1 MSLREGKFE
10 MRTYTVKKVLNNNV
24 LIARDNDQAEV
35 VLIGK
40 GIGFHH
46 KQGDFIREDAI
57 EKLFVLRDE
66 QEQAHYKELLPHIDQ
81 NMLNAIISSTELIR
95 KKTNTVLNEH
105 THVAL
110 TDHLIFAIHR
120 LSKGFSIT
128 NPFLSETKVLYP
140 FEYEIAAEV
149 VAFINQSLAINL
161 PEGEIGFIAL
171 HVHSAIV
178 NKDVSEVN
186 KYSQLVTSLIKT
198 IEDRLSVV
206 LDKDGIDYIRLVQH
220 LRYTIERVVNDEV
233 IEKPES
239 IALLLKEEY
248 PICYNL
254 AWQLMK
260 IMQQALQ
267 KQVYDA
273 EAVYLTMHLQ
283 RLASK
288 YA

>member
-1 MSLREGKFE
+1 MF
-10 MRTYTVKKVLNNNV
+10 TYKVKKALNNNV
-24 LIARDNDQAEV
+24 LIAMDKQDAEV

-46 KQGDFIREDAI
+46 KQGDLIRDEVI
-57 EKLFVLRDE
+57 EKLFVLRDKK
-66 QEQAHYKELLPHIDQ
+66 EQAHYKELLPHIDQ
-81 NMLNAIISSTELIR
+81 TTLQTIIAATELIR
-95 KKTNTVLNEH
+95 KKSNTVLNEH

-110 TDHLIFAIHR
+110 TDHLIFVIHR
-120 LSKGFSIT
+120 LSRGFAIT

-140 FEYEIAAEV
+140 FEYKIATEV
-149 VAFINQSLAINL
+149 VDFINKSIEIQL

-186 KYSQLVTSLIKT
+186 RYSQLIGSLVTT
-198 IEDRLSVV
+198 IESKLQVII
-206 LDKDGIDYIRLVQH
+206 DKESIDYIRLVQH
-220 LRYTIERVVNDEV
+220 LQYTIERVINDEV
-233 IEKPES
+233 VEKPES

-260 IMQQALQ
+260 IMQQSLK

-283 RLASK
+283 RLAMK
-288 YA
+288 HTH

>member
-1 MSLREGKFE
+1 
-10 MRTYTVKKVLNNNV
+10 MRTYTVKKALNNNV
-24 LIARDNDQAEV
+24 LIALDNDHTEV

-46 KQGDFIREDAI
+46 KQGDFIRDDAI

-81 NMLNAIISSTELIR
+81 TMLNTIISSTELIR

-120 LSKGFSIT
+120 LAKGFSIS

-186 KYSQLVTSLIKT
+186 KYSQLVSSLIQT
-198 IEDRLSVV
+198 IEDRLSVL